1 MVSKGVGLML
11 DLCDPGMLDPP
22 ELGDKQQGTAAKL
35 AAHVV
40 VKKVGEAVTEAVEN
54 NNGSP
59 TMVAAHSL
67 WEYCNSNPSD
77 ECAQ

>member
-1 MVSKGVGLML
+1 MVSKGVELML
-11 DLCDPGMLDPP
+11 DLCDAGPWDPP
-22 ELGDKQQGTAAKL
+22 ELGDKQQGAAARL

-40 VKKVGEAVTEAVEN
+40 MKKAGEAVTEAVEN

-59 TMVAAHSL
+59 MMVVVSSL

-77 ECAQ
+77 EHAQ

>member
-1 MVSKGVGLML
+1 MML
-11 DLCDPGMLDPP
+11 DLCDAGTLNPP
-22 ELGDKQQGTAAKL
+22 KLGDKQKGAAARL

-59 TMVAAHSL
+59 MMVVARSL

-77 ECAQ
+77 VHAQ

>member
-1 MVSKGVGLML
+1 MML
-11 DLCDPGMLDPP
+11 DLCDAGTSDPP
-22 ELGDKQQGTAAKL
+22 ELGDKQEGAAARL

-40 VKKVGEAVTEAVEN
+40 VKKAGEAVTEVVEN

-59 TMVAAHSL
+59 MMVVARSL

-77 ECAQ
+77 

>member
-1 MVSKGVGLML
+1 MVSKGVDLML
-11 DLCDPGMLDPP
+11 DLCDAGMLDPP
-22 ELGDKQQGTAAKL
+22 KLGDKQQGAAARL

-40 VKKVGEAVTEAVEN
+40 VKKVGEAVTEDIEN

-59 TMVAAHSL
+59 MMVVARSL

-77 ECAQ
+77 KRAQ